1 MTANVNKFVAEFVG
15 TFALIFFGAGAII
28 TDHVTGGQI
37 GIVGIALA
45 HGLTVATMVSA
56 IGHISGGHINPA
68 VTIAFLATRRI
79 PPLTGALYI
88 VAQIIGASLAALFLA
103 TIFSQEQWQAVNLGT
118 PGVANINVGTAIAVE
133 AVLTFFLVFV
143 IFGTAVDPM
152 GPKGI
157 AGFGIGCVVML
168 DIFMGGP
175 LTGAA
180 MNPARAFGPA
190 LISGSWQD
198 HILLYWLGPITGA
211 LAAGS
216 LYHFVLRS
224 DSDE

>member
-1 MTANVNKFVAEFVG
+1 
-15 TFALIFFGAGAII
+15 
-28 TDHVTGGQI
+28 
-37 GIVGIALA
+37 
-45 HGLTVATMVSA
+45 MVSA

-68 VTIAFLATRRI
+68 VTIAFLVTRRI

-88 VAQIIGASLAALFLA
+88 VAQIVGASLAAIFLA
-103 TIFSQEQWQAVNLGT
+103 IIFPQEQWQAVSLGT
-118 PGVANINVGTAIAVE
+118 PMVANITVGAAFAVE
-133 AVLTFFLVFV
+133 AVLTFFLVLV

-157 AGFGIGCVVML
+157 AGFGIGCVVIL

-198 HILLYWLGPITGA
+198 HITLYWAGPIVGA
-211 LAAGS
+211 LVAAS

-224 DSDE
+224 DSDA